1 MYSFEEL
8 DTVNTYVT
16 KGSEVKQEWLLID
29 ASGHTLGRLA
39 SEIASILRGKHKVN
53 YTPNLDLGDYVV
65 VVNATKIVVS
75 GNRLNDKMYRR
86 HTGFPGGLIEIPLKT
101 MLERHPDRVIKFAV
115 RGMLPKTKLGRKML
129 KKLKVY
135 PGADHPHDAQ
145 TPRLLDNLQKVG

>member
-1 MYSFEEL
+1 M
-8 DTVNTYVT
+8 NTYVT

-53 YTPNLDLGDYVV
+53 YAPNLDLGDYVV